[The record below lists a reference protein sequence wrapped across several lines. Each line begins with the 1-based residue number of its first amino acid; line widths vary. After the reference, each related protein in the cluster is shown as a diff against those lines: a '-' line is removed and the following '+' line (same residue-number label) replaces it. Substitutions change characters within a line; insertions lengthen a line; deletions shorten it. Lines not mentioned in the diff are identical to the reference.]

1 MKVNELS
8 KELGV
13 TNKDVID
20 FLKSNG
26 FKVSSHM
33 QNVTN
38 EMIELAHDQFK
49 SIAAEEE
56 VEETITTKNN
66 SQTPTKQISAREIK
80 RFQPDDQIPCRSAV
94 PWKLVGAGVDKNSL
108 YVWNSFGDREYVLYR
123 DLQSMRRKG
132 IVKNAQIIIEDP
144 DICEQWKYDLGD
156 AYQKYLG
163 VEYPEEFFDMPDDK
177 FEKTLKDAPD
187 TFKEVIKY
195 TAIDMIRNENYPSIQ
210 KLTIIDNVLGTG
222 IKEFI

>member
-66 SQTPTKQISAREIK
+66 S
-80 RFQPDDQIPCRSAV
+80 
-94 PWKLVGAGVDKNSL
+94 
-108 YVWNSFGDREYVLYR
+108 
-123 DLQSMRRKG
+123 
-132 IVKNAQIIIEDP
+132 
-144 DICEQWKYDLGD
+144 
-156 AYQKYLG
+156 
-163 VEYPEEFFDMPDDK
+163 
-177 FEKTLKDAPD
+177 
-187 TFKEVIKY
+187 
-195 TAIDMIRNENYPSIQ
+195 
-210 KLTIIDNVLGTG
+210 
-222 IKEFI
+222 